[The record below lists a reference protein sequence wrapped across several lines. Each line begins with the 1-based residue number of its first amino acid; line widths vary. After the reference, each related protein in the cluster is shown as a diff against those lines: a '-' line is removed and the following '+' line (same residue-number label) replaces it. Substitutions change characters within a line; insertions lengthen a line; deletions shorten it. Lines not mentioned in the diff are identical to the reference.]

1 MSRKQNAEDELKQFV
16 ADRLEVP
23 AESVTDD
30 KYFVDDLGADALDV
44 VELLMDV
51 EEEFGIYIPQV
62 DAERLTTFG
71 ALREYLKSKVE
82 Q

>member
-1 MSRKQNAEDELKQFV
+1 MKHTQSDLKKLV
-16 ADRLEVP
+16 ADHLGVP
-23 AESVTDD
+23 VESVARD
-30 KYFVDDLGADALDV
+30 KYFIDDLGADALDV

-51 EEEFGIYIPQV
+51 EEEFGTYIQQV

-71 ALREYLKSKVE
+71 ALHEYLKSKVG

>member
-1 MSRKQNAEDELKQFV
+1 MKSTLSKLKQFV
-16 ADRLEVP
+16 ADHIGVSV
-23 AESVTDD
+23 ESVGRD
-30 KYFVDDLGADALDV
+30 KHFVDDFGADALDV

-51 EEEFGIYIPQV
+51 ENEFGIYIPQV

-71 ALREYLKSKVE
+71 ALYEYLKSMIG

>member
-1 MSRKQNAEDELKQFV
+1 MKLTISKLKQFV
-16 ADRLEVP
+16 ADHLGVP
-23 AESVTDD
+23 VESVALG

-62 DAERLTTFG
+62 DAERLMTFG
-71 ALREYLKSKVE
+71 ALYEYLMPRVG
-82 Q
+82 